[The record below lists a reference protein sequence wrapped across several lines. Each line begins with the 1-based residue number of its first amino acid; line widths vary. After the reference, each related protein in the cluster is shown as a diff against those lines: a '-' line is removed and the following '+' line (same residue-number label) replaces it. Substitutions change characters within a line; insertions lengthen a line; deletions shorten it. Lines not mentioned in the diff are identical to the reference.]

1 MLEDAEREELAAQLD
16 AAVGSAR
23 ARLATLERERT
34 SIVEAADT
42 ANIDDEHDPEGSTI
56 AYERQL
62 VIAMIEAAEAELA
75 ELERAVEMVRSPEY
89 GRCVEC
95 GRPIGIDRLRARP
108 ATTRCVD
115 CSAGAAR

>member
-1 MLEDAEREELAAQLD
+1 
-16 AAVGSAR
+16 
-23 ARLATLERERT
+23 
-34 SIVEAADT
+34 
-42 ANIDDEHDPEGSTI
+42 
-56 AYERQL
+56 
-62 VIAMIEAAEAELA
+62 
-75 ELERAVEMVRSPEY
+75 MVRSPEY